1 MNVSKQQLSIAIQAL
16 KAIKGIRVHGPGAF
30 DSPRKGIA
38 DAKAI
43 AIDALNAL
51 TMVRSE
57 YVPPADC
64 IYPNDGMINAPK
76 MDCPAHS
83 LHVPE
88 DQCKTKR

>member
-1 MNVSKQQLSIAIQAL
+1 MNRQLSIAIQAL
-16 KAIKGIRVHGPGAF
+16 KAIKNIRVHGPGAF

-38 DAKAI
+38 DAQAI

-51 TMVRSE
+51 TMVRAE

-64 IYPNDGMINAPK
+64 IYPKEGVIDTPK